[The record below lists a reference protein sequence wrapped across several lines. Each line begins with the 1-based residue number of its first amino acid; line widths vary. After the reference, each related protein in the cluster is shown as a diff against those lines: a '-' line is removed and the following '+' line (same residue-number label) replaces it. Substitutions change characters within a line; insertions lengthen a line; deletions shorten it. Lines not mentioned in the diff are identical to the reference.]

1 VNSAWFIFLNE
12 QEGLAPLL
20 RFIEKKQGVQ
30 GVQQRTR
37 IRKGKFLA
45 GSLGNKKENKE
56 NEQNYTICS
65 SHELI

>member
-1 VNSAWFIFLNE
+1 LKRNE
-12 QEGLAPLL
+12 
-20 RFIEKKQGVQ
+20 QGVQ

-37 IRKGKFLA
+37 KEKERFLA
-45 GSLGNKKENKE
+45 GSLGNKKGNKE